1 MRDKAVE
8 SCLAALKFIPDW
20 FDISK
25 MLEKFHDDLLANVD
39 ILYFDDNF
47 SKVTFFADE
56 IGIKLTLMII
66 IIFTKMILKL

>member
-39 ILYFDDNF
+39 ILYFDD
-47 SKVTFFADE
+47 KVTFFADE